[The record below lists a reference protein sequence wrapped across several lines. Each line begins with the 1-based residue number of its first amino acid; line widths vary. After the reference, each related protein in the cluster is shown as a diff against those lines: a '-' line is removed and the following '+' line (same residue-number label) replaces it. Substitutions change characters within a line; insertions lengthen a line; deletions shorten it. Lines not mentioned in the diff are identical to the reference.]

1 LARAGSKEEM
11 RFCFIVEDEYRRQ
24 SMPMVIARHLSRSG
38 HAVDLLEPTK
48 TVTALWDLRR
58 RLYDAYILKTV
69 ADGPGLCVL
78 EAAEAAGIPTINN
91 SRSIRLVRD
100 KSLCTAHACAHG
112 LPVPHSYFVADPQLL
127 RKIPRENY
135 PLVVKPTNGSSGRGI
150 YLVDSPARSLRRPK
164 YAERVSDFF
173 LVQHYV
179 ENPGYDIKLYVIGKD
194 VFAVARESP
203 LHPEVEVAHQLL
215 PLKPAWLKL
224 ALRVGEVFGLVIYGL
239 DVLETRHGPMVVDIN
254 DFPSFGQ
261 VPHAVRRI
269 SEYIV
274 HFAKDARV
282 KRGWEPPARR
292 APHAMG
298 ANGSRSRSGT
308 VLAR

>member
-1 LARAGSKEEM
+1 M
-11 RFCFIVEDEYRRQ
+11 RFCFIIEDEYRRQ
-24 SMPMVIARHLSRSG
+24 SMPMVIARHLAQSG

-48 TVTALWDLRR
+48 TVTALWDLRQ

-69 ADGPGLCVL
+69 ADGPGLCIL

-100 KSLCTAHACAHG
+100 KSLCTAYAYAHG
-112 LPVPHSYFVADPQLL
+112 LPVPHSYFVAGPHLL
-127 RKIPRENY
+127 KKIPREIY
-135 PLVVKPTNGSSGRGI
+135 PLVVKRTNGSSGRGI
-150 YLVDSPARSLRRPK
+150 YLVNSPGGGLRRPK
-164 YAERVSDFF
+164 YAGRVSDFF

-194 VFAVARESP
+194 VFAVARGSP
-203 LHPEVEVAHQLL
+203 LHPEVEVAHKLL

-254 DFPSFGQ
+254 DFPSFGK
-261 VPHAVRRI
+261 VPHAVSLI
-269 SEYIV
+269 SDYIV
-274 HFAKDARV
+274 RFAKKARM
-282 KRGWEPPARR
+282 KRGWLPF
-292 APHAMG
+292 APRIAPRTLHSTSSSG
-298 ANGSRSRSGT
+298 QHVRSGNG
-308 VLAR
+308 LAR

>member
-1 LARAGSKEEM
+1 M

-24 SMPMVIARHLSRSG
+24 SMPMVIARHLAQSG
-38 HAVDLLEPTK
+38 HDVDLLEPTK

-58 RLYDAYILKTV
+58 QLYDAYILKTV

-100 KSLCTAHACAHG
+100 KSLCTAYAYAHG
-112 LPVPHSYFVADPQLL
+112 LPVPHSYFVTDPHLL
-127 RKIPRENY
+127 RKIPRERY

-150 YLVDSPARSLRRPK
+150 YLVNSPGGGLRRPK
-164 YAERVSDFF
+164 YAGRVSDFF

-292 APHAMG
+292 APHAMRV
-298 ANGSRSRSGT
+298 NGSRSRSGT

>member
-1 LARAGSKEEM
+1 M

-127 RKIPRENY
+127 RKIPRESY

-194 VFAVARESP
+194 VFAVARGSP
-203 LHPEVEVAHQLL
+203 LHPEVEVAHKLL

-239 DVLETRHGPMVVDIN
+239 DVLETRHGPMVVDIMT
-254 DFPSFGQ
+254 FP
-261 VPHAVRRI
+261 A
-269 SEYIV
+269 SE
-274 HFAKDARV
+274 KCR
-282 KRGWEPPARR
+282 KRSA
-292 APHAMG
+292 
-298 ANGSRSRSGT
+298 
-308 VLAR
+308 

>member
-1 LARAGSKEEM
+1 M

>member
-1 LARAGSKEEM
+1 M

-127 RKIPRENY
+127 RKIPRESY

-298 ANGSRSRSGT
+298 VNGSRSRSGT